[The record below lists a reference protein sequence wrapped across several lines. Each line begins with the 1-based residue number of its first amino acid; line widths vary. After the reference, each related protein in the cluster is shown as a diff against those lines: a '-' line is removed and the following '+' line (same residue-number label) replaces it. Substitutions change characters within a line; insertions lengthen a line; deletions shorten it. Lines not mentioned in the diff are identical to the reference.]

1 MMSEHLNMVTHLVE
15 RLHEGDRGSNPG
27 RDRPKSLKQV
37 TALLSSVIMSVT
49 DVPCH
54 SICRC
59 GTLENPRY
67 SIAMSEE

>member
-1 MMSEHLNMVTHLVE
+1 MSEHLNMVTHLVE

-37 TALLSSVIMSVT
+37 TAILSSVIMSVT